1 MAQSNPYSAHY
12 KYAGPSSQ
20 VHLAMMD
27 SYQWRFFLCLPGEE
41 LHMAQLPCRV
51 GQRSDMAVLVPLG
64 LKAGPYGL
72 RARVMGWAATSRQP
86 AFQNDNV

>member
-27 SYQWRFFLCLPGEE
+27 SYQWRFVLCLPGEE
-41 LHMAQLPCRV
+41 LHTAQLPCRV
-51 GQRSDMAVLVPLG
+51 GQCGDTAVLVQLG

-72 RARVMGWAATSRQP
+72 LAPRDGKGSNQQAASIP
-86 AFQNDNV
+86 E